1 MNITS
6 YFSRTRL
13 RSESESLTDG
23 STEDSSPATKRP
35 NNTVCTTSDQFKLS
49 MAEVDSILSV
59 AVPDLGLFPIHSVRS
74 SAATCDR
81 LKEKLLKARF
91 VPSKT
96 WVAPKRQCGQKNR
109 SVSADFFNQ
118 DLYPCIR
125 YSVAKDGLYCIA
137 CILFGSQKITLTT
150 EPLID
155 WSNARRLIS
164 KHQKTSDHKLA
175 QQRSVDFLR
184 ICNKEELDI

>member
-1 MNITS
+1 MRHFRRRCYLPYKLATGMNITS

-23 STEDSSPATKRP
+23 STEDSPPATS
-35 NNTVCTTSDQFKLS
+35 NTVCTTSDQFKLS
-49 MAEVDSILSV
+49 MVEVDSILSV

-96 WVAPKRQCGQKNR
+96 WV
-109 SVSADFFNQ
+109 
-118 DLYPCIR
+118 DL
-125 YSVAKDGLYCIA
+125 ALK
-137 CILFGSQKITLTT
+137 
-150 EPLID
+150 
-155 WSNARRLIS
+155 
-164 KHQKTSDHKLA
+164 KL
-175 QQRSVDFLR
+175 L
-184 ICNKEELDI
+184 